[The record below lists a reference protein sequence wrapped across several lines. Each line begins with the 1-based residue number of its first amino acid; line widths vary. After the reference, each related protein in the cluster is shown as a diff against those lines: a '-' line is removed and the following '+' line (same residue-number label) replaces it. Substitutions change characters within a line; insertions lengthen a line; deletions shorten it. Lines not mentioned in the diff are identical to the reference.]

1 MLRST
6 IGDWRKEVD
15 GNASEDWRRKE
26 EGEETENSQRKR
38 ISDGLHSN

>member
-1 MLRST
+1 MLRPA

-15 GNASEDWRRKE
+15 GNDSEEGEE

-38 ISDGLHSN
+38 ISDGLHLN